1 MRWRAANRRGSAA
14 AGTSLAQIDTALSSA
29 VDSLNTS
36 LGYVPA
42 TTSWLLSRHTVA
54 HLLAL
59 RGSGG
64 APAYPSL
71 NTSAPTLLGLPVLTS
86 SASATTGLLV
96 SPGAILLGENE
107 ESRYEDEEVFQ
118 VRFERRIMAALAGEI
133 AQHRYNPDSVEDQHA
148 IGDRLHVHHYL
159 DALDCPTQRI
169 REAYWKLLRLR
180 TEHLVDRLWPKVE
193 RIAALLLARKS
204 ITGEEASEA
213 YTEEWARDL
222 VTKAKA

>member
-1 MRWRAANRRGSAA
+1 MRWRAASRRGSAA

-96 SPGAILLGENE
+96 SPGAILLGENDVVE
-107 ESRYEDEEVFQ
+107 I
-118 VRFERRIMAALAGEI
+118 ERSTVASLEMSSQPSGDALTPTATATVSSWQADMAAIKATLLTQYAGA
-133 AQHRYNPDSVEDQHA
+133 AQGV
-148 IGDRLHVHHYL
+148 V
-159 DALDCPTQRI
+159 
-169 REAYWKLLRLR
+169 
-180 TEHLVDRLWPKVE
+180 KV
-193 RIAALLLARKS
+193 AGLS
-204 ITGEEASEA
+204 F
-213 YTEEWARDL
+213 
-222 VTKAKA
+222 